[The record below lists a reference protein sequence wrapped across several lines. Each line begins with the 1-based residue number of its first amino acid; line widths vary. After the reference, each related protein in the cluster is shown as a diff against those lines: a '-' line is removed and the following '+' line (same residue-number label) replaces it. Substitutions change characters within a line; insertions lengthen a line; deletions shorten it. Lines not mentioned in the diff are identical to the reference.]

1 MTTSA
6 NNIIKKQITH
16 SMTQEQAVLA
26 AYAEQDG
33 DILMIDATGL
43 SIYDAAS
50 EADETGV
57 WVFLGNAINQGS
69 IYGDWQQ
76 NPSVEH
82 NMPDDIA
89 LGVADKSEWMG
100 TGAKWLLGGLTAVG
114 LLALGGAMGGGGGS
128 SHQDDYHTQASNNIP
143 KPRALVQQFS
153 VAENPTNPE
162 ERAAVV
168 QAEVPAETNT
178 QPENHALLNE
188 PIIRELD
195 EAQTNLN
202 NLPETDIHTTDNAVN
217 YVASEHLFFP
227 NDWLNANHAEM
238 VAVV

>member
-1 MTTSA
+1 
-6 NNIIKKQITH
+6 
-16 SMTQEQAVLA
+16 
-26 AYAEQDG
+26 
-33 DILMIDATGL
+33 MIDAMGL

-82 NMPDDIA
+82 NMPDEVA
-89 LGVADKSEWMG
+89 LGVPSKSEQIS
-100 TGAKWLLGGLTAVG
+100 TGMKWLLGGLTMAG
-114 LLALGGAMGGGGGS
+114 LFALGASAAGGGG
-128 SHQDDYHTQASNNIP
+128 DDGHENTPSEPSPNTYIP

-168 QAEVPAETNT
+168 QAEVPAEANT
-178 QPENHALLNE
+178 QPENHALLLE

-202 NLPETDIHTTDNAVN
+202 NLPNTETNTDTAY
-217 YVASEHLFFP
+217 YVASDNLFFP
-227 NDWLNANHAEM
+227 NDWLNTHNAEM
-238 VAVV
+238 APVV